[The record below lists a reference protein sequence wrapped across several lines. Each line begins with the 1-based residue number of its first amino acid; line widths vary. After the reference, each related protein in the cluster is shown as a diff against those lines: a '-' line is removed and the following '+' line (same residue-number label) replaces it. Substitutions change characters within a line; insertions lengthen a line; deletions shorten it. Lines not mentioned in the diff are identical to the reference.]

1 MFIFIKMFVAIRRER
16 TTGNEFLKWGRTKWR
31 ENEFL
36 IWLLY
41 CSTQCIT
48 SKDTHTHMY
57 LTMWNYMTSEKYT
70 TQSNCDLIEWINN
83 NLHQCRWRISSVD
96 ISVLLTFN
104 PYKCSVID
112 ISLAGPILVFL
123 SWVFSTTDFLQ
134 TCISESLKKGF
145 WTNGSCKVISSR
157 SEPSTS
163 FDIHLNRVLWPRI
176 IFIRIL
182 IPIEPIDFE

>member
-1 MFIFIKMFVAIRRER
+1 MSILKCCILNGFNLDWVSNRCWFDKALSQSETRFSFDKKERTDIAFAFWGHHANKNTRRWFWDTNRKKVNLFDSTWAIKMYMILYLCIYRLYIKTFGAIRRER

-70 TQSNCDLIEWINN
+70 T
-83 NLHQCRWRISSVD
+83 
-96 ISVLLTFN
+96 
-104 PYKCSVID
+104 
-112 ISLAGPILVFL
+112 
-123 SWVFSTTDFLQ
+123 
-134 TCISESLKKGF
+134 
-145 WTNGSCKVISSR
+145 
-157 SEPSTS
+157 
-163 FDIHLNRVLWPRI
+163 
-176 IFIRIL
+176 
-182 IPIEPIDFE
+182 